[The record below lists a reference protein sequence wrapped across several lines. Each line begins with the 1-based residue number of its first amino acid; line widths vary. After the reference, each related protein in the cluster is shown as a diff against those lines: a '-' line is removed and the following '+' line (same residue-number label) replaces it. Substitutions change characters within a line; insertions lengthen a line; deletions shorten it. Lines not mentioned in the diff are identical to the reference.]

1 MCLNTWLLIYNMKR
15 HKDLKTTQDVFKMM
29 AIMIMSFTGTMVPFS
44 IVYSSFYLRYEP
56 LVIACT

>member
-1 MCLNTWLLIYNMKR
+1 MCLNTWVLIYNMKR

-44 IVYSSFYLRYEP
+44 IVYSSFYMR
-56 LVIACT
+56 